1 MGHPRTYYLFHKIF
15 PPLLVEWLQGWRI
28 GVKGRKDE
36 WDWMNDVK
44 FTKNIEKTREIISI
58 ETIIAIF
65 IRC

>member
-1 MGHPRTYYLFHKIF
+1 MK
-15 PPLLVEWLQGWRI
+15 GWRI
-28 GVKGRKDE
+28 CVKGRKDE

-65 IRC
+65 IR